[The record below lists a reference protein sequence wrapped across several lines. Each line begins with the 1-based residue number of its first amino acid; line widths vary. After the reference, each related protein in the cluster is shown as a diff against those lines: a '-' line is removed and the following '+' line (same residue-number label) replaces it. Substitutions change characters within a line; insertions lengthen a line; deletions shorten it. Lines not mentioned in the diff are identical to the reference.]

1 MSAQPITTFKTNDKE
16 CSIHEVVLGC
26 DKLWAMGQEEAIRR
40 LSKRRS
46 SSSNKYELIS
56 DFSARAARIAA
67 AYASF
72 YLEQGEDGKPELK
85 GRFYWMGLAAFASK
99 QVKCGLDF
107 IPNDPYLALTPPIVQ
122 PPLRIGKNALGKGNF
137 WLFQDIF
144 VWHWFYR
151 KYKEQFDECAPERN
165 VRSCEGQIKTNIDNL
180 PWANEALATLG
191 NLHVTDEI
199 KSGFKAIQE
208 TENLSR
214 GKARRE
220 MQFSSLMDIANHE
233 QRKVLQPLIYEG
245 KPFRATLKLQAGF
258 EWAPFVP
265 VRVAAFSMA
274 CDVEKPELRVQMKK
288 GDLYDETDR
297 MAFIADIAIQYHYLM
312 GENAEYMEGEINKI
326 STWSNQQ

>member
-1 MSAQPITTFKTNDKE
+1 MSAPITTFKTNAKE
-16 CSIHEVVLGC
+16 CSVHEVVLGC

-40 LSKRRS
+40 LSKKRS
-46 SSSNKYELIS
+46 SASSKYELIS
-56 DFSARAARIAA
+56 DFGARAARIAA

-107 IPNDPYLALTPPIVQ
+107 IPSEPYLTLTPLAFQ
-122 PPLRIGKNALGKGNF
+122 PPLRIGKNELGKGNF

-144 VWHWFYR
+144 VWHWFYS
-151 KYKEQFDECAPERN
+151 KYKGQFDECAPERN
-165 VRSCEGQIKTNIDNL
+165 ARSCEGQIKTNIDSL
-180 PWANEALATLG
+180 PWADDALSILG

-199 KSGFKAIQE
+199 KSGFKSIRN
-208 TENLSR
+208 TENLPN
-214 GKARRE
+214 GTARRE
-220 MQFSSLMDIANHE
+220 MQLSSLMDIANHE
-233 QRKVLQPLIYEG
+233 QRKILQPLIYEG
-245 KPFRATLKLQAGF
+245 KPFQTTLKMQAGF

-265 VRVAAFSMA
+265 VRVAAFSTA
-274 CDVEKPELRVQMKK
+274 CDVEQPELRVQMKK

-297 MAFIADIAIQYHYLM
+297 MVFITEIANQYHFLM
-312 GENAEYMEGEINKI
+312 GNKSEYMEGEIKKI